1 LIFSAP
7 LLGLF
12 LLIGGVIGFLS
23 GLIGIGGG
31 SFMIPALIA
40 IFGATLPSA
49 DLAVKMAFG
58 TNLVVG
64 ATTALTGFTVHR
76 QHLSGLRRTVLPL
89 AGTSIIGALAG
100 STAASHLPGELL
112 RVLFGF
118 ATAIVAG
125 HMLLKREEKLGPA
138 PQLSLGLLLAL
149 GLAIGFTAS
158 LVGLGGAVFTTII
171 LVSLLRYPMRQV
183 VGIST
188 FVQTAGA
195 LFGALGYMLNGL
207 GKPGLPPYSV
217 GYVNLVA
224 AGGMM
229 ITGVPLAR
237 LGATYTHRINA
248 TALRRIFS
256 IALFAI
262 AILMITGVGRK

>member
-1 LIFSAP
+1 MFSAS

-40 IFGATLPSA
+40 IFGATLPST

-64 ATTALTGFTVHR
+64 AMTALTGFTVHR
-76 QHLSGLRRTVLPL
+76 QHLAGLQRTLLPL
-89 AGTSIIGALAG
+89 AGASVIGALGGA
-100 STAASHLPGELL
+100 TAASHLPGHALQ
-112 RVLFGF
+112 VMFGI
-118 ATAIVAG
+118 AAAIVAG
-125 HMLLKREEKLGPA
+125 HMLLKREEETRPGPE
-138 PQLSLGLLLAL
+138 LSLGWLLAL
-149 GLAIGFTAS
+149 GLGIGFTAS

-171 LVSLLRYPMRQV
+171 LVNALRYPMRQV

-207 GKPGLPPYSV
+207 GKPGLPEFSI

-229 ITGVPLAR
+229 LTGVPLAR
-237 LGATYTHRINA
+237 LGASYTHRINA
-248 TALRRIFS
+248 TALKRVF
-256 IALFAI
+256 ALALLAI
-262 AILMITGVGRK
+262 ATLMIVGAGRR